1 MKQATA
7 VIPVRY
13 QSRRFP
19 GKPLALIQG
28 KPLVQRVYE
37 RAQKAKHVNR
47 IIIATDD
54 KRIYQT
60 AENFGAEVRMTSPS
74 HHSGTDRVAEVA
86 KEIKSPIIINIQG
99 DEPLL
104 KGEVIDSLVVALQDN
119 TIPMATLAAR
129 MNDLSLLNEKN
140 IVKVVSDA
148 NGFALYFSRSPL
160 PFQASDYFLQH
171 IGIYG
176 YQKDFLLA
184 FSKMQ
189 PSRLEKTEKLEQL
202 RALENGYKIKIIETQ
217 LHSLSVSSPQDII
230 KVENLLKKKNDD

>member
-1 MKQATA
+1 
-7 VIPVRY
+7 
-13 QSRRFP
+13 
-19 GKPLALIQG
+19 
-28 KPLVQRVYE
+28 VYE
-37 RAQKAKHVNR
+37 CAQKAKLLKR

-60 AENFGAEVRMTSPS
+60 AKNFGAEVPMTSSS

-86 KEIKSPIIINIQG
+86 KEIESPIIINIQG

-104 KGEVIDSLVVALQDN
+104 KGEMIDSLVVALQDE

-160 PFQASDYFLQH
+160 PFQTSDYFLQH

-189 PSRLEKTEKLEQL
+189 LSRLEKTEKLEQL

-217 LHSLSVSSPQDII
+217 LPSLSVSSPEDII
-230 KVENLLKKKNDD
+230 KVENLLKKKTDD

>member
-1 MKQATA
+1 
-7 VIPVRY
+7 
-13 QSRRFP
+13 
-19 GKPLALIQG
+19 
-28 KPLVQRVYE
+28 VYE
-37 RAQKAKHVNR
+37 RAQKAKHLNR

-54 KRIYQT
+54 KRIYQA

-140 IVKVVSDA
+140 LVKVVSDA

-160 PFQASDYFLQH
+160 PFQAADYFLQH

-217 LHSLSVSSPQDII
+217 LHSLSISSPQDII
-230 KVENLLKKKNDD
+230 KVENLLKKKTDD

>member
-1 MKQATA
+1 
-7 VIPVRY
+7 
-13 QSRRFP
+13 
-19 GKPLALIQG
+19 
-28 KPLVQRVYE
+28 VYE
-37 RAQKAKHVNR
+37 RAQKAKHLKR

-99 DEPLL
+99 DEPLF

-230 KVENLLKKKNDD
+230 KVENLLKKKTDD

>member
-1 MKQATA
+1 
-7 VIPVRY
+7 
-13 QSRRFP
+13 
-19 GKPLALIQG
+19 
-28 KPLVQRVYE
+28 VYE
-37 RAQKAKHVNR
+37 RAQKAKFLKR

-54 KRIYQT
+54 KRIYQA

-86 KEIKSPIIINIQG
+86 KKIKSPIIINIQG

-160 PFQASDYFLQH
+160 PFQTSDYFLQH

-230 KVENLLKKKNDD
+230 EVENLLKKKTDD

>member
-1 MKQATA
+1 M
-7 VIPVRY
+7 
-13 QSRRFP
+13 
-19 GKPLALIQG
+19 
-28 KPLVQRVYE
+28 YE
-37 RAQKAKHVNR
+37 HAQKAKHLNR

-104 KGEVIDSLVVALQDN
+104 EGEVIDSLVVALQDN

-148 NGFALYFSRSPL
+148 NGFALYFSRAPL
-160 PFQASDYFLQH
+160 PFQTSDYFLQH

-189 PSRLEKTEKLEQL
+189 PSRLERTEKLEQL

-217 LHSLSVSSPQDII
+217 LHSLSVSTPQDII
-230 KVENLLKKKNDD
+230 EVENLLKKETDD

>member
-1 MKQATA
+1 M
-7 VIPVRY
+7 
-13 QSRRFP
+13 
-19 GKPLALIQG
+19 
-28 KPLVQRVYE
+28 YE
-37 RAQKAKHVNR
+37 CAQKAKLLNR

-60 AENFGAEVRMTSPS
+60 AKNFGAEARMTSSS

-86 KEIKSPIIINIQG
+86 KEIESPIIINIQG

-104 KGEVIDSLVVALQDN
+104 KGEMIDSLVVALQDE

-140 IVKVVSDA
+140 IVKVVSDT

-160 PFQASDYFLQH
+160 PFQTSDYFLQH

-217 LHSLSVSSPQDII
+217 LPSLSVSSPEDII
-230 KVENLLKKKNDD
+230 KVENLLKKKTDD